1 MHLHTYPLSS
11 PYLRFQHKPS
21 SSTPHIATDTG
32 FLSFF
37 TPHSIDLMVPERH
50 HEAGCHGQRVSGCSG
65 NRKRSRGDTDDE
77 GLTLSAS
84 KRRRPVHDRHSQDCT
99 PGTLSQDDYT
109 VGWVCA
115 LHIEMAA
122 AQAMLDDIHDNL
134 PTCPNDSNTYS
145 LGNIGMHNIVIACL
159 PSGQYGT
166 INAATVANNMRR
178 SFPSIRVGLMVG
190 IGGGVPGKVDVR
202 LGDVVVS
209 NGVVQYDFGKA
220 VQNGRFQRTGTLKT
234 PPLTLMTA
242 ITKLRAIHE
251 SRPSK
256 IPSILSSMLNRN
268 PYLTKYTYYGPSRD
282 RLFDG
287 TYDHI
292 SSMNNCDHCDPS
304 RLVNRLAR
312 DSTDPKIHYG
322 CIASGNQ
329 VMKHGRTRDQLAQEL
344 DVLCFEMEAAGLMDS
359 FPCLVIRGICDYSD
373 SHKNEQWQEYAAATA
388 AAYAKELLSVIPAN
402 SISQIQSPMV
412 SSDADRQVLQERR
425 IRLLN
430 LLKFD
435 QVHARRMGVKA
446 AHDKTCR
453 WLLEDP
459 EYQHWLDPTKFVEH
473 HGFLWINGKP
483 GAGKSTIMKFAYS
496 HASHTMGNTTVISFF
511 FHARGEDLEKSTA
524 GMYRSLLWQLLE
536 KVPNLQV
543 VLDDPDLIPLSHS
556 DCPTWETEFLRSLL
570 SLSIAKLDQRRLVC
584 FVDALDECDREE
596 VYEMV
601 EDFQTLGRD
610 AVSKGSPL
618 HICFSSRH
626 YPFINIRNGRQLTLE
641 KRPGHERDLEAYIY
655 YKLNL
660 EGGSKTEADEL
671 RTEIRDRASGVF
683 LWVIL
688 VVKMLNKEFGRGST
702 LVIRKRRLQEIPI
715 ELSKLFKDIL
725 MRDNEHPEHLLL
737 SIQWIIYAK
746 RPLKWEE
753 LYFAVISG
761 LYPDNLT
768 EWNPEEITVHDIK
781 RFILSS
787 SKGLAEI
794 TKSKAQTVQ
803 FIHESVRDFLLK
815 ENGLRDLR
823 REMGLGEENFQSLGH
838 DQLKQCCHAYIK
850 VDISGHVPP
859 GEALPKAS
867 SDAAKELRLLTLA
880 KFPFLEYATRYVL
893 YHANAA
899 ADLPQDAFLGGFPL
913 KAWINL
919 DNLFEKYEIRRHTQ
933 TASLL
938 YILAENGFT
947 GLVSTTLRHDPRI
960 NIQGERHQYPL
971 FAALANSH
979 RHAVK
984 ALLQQE
990 RNLPQEDDI
999 SVQLEYGQGFAARK
1013 GQTPLLWALDRGH
1026 VTLAQLL
1033 IASRELSLGSK
1044 DRRGRTPL
1052 SWAAEKGHEAI
1063 VKLLLATE
1071 GADGDSKDKS
1081 SQTPLSWAAGRGH
1094 EAVVK
1099 LLLAT
1104 EGVDVDSKNS
1114 YGKTPLSWAAGRGH
1128 EAVVKLL
1135 LATEGVD
1142 VDSKDQS
1149 SRTPLSWAAERG
1161 HEAVVKLLLV
1171 TEGVDVDSKDQSS
1184 RTPLSWAA
1192 GGGHEAV
1199 VKLLLATEKADV
1211 DSKDSYGQTPLAW
1224 AAERGHEAVVKQ
1236 LLATEGVDV
1245 DSKISYGKTPLSW
1258 AAERGHEAVV
1268 KLLLA
1273 TEKADVDSKDSHY
1286 GQTPLSWAAGGGH
1299 EAVVKQL
1306 LATEKVDVDSK
1317 DKSGQTPLSWAAERG
1332 HEAVVKLLQSHCLT
1346 SSPPTTY

>member
-1 MHLHTYPLSS
+1 M
-11 PYLRFQHKPS
+11 
-21 SSTPHIATDTG
+21 
-32 FLSFF
+32 
-37 TPHSIDLMVPERH
+37 PERH
-50 HEAGCHGQRVSGCSG
+50 HEAGCHGQGVSVMETGSSS
-65 NRKRSRGDTDDE
+65 NRKRSQSDTDDE
-77 GLTLSAS
+77 GLMLSAS
-84 KRRRPVHDRHSQDCT
+84 KRRRLVYGRRSQDCT
-99 PGTLSQDDYT
+99 SGTLSQDNYT
-109 VGWVCA
+109 VGWVCT

-134 PTCPNDSNTYS
+134 PTCPDDSNTYS

-166 INAATVANNMRR
+166 INAATVASNMRR

-209 NGVVQYDFGKA
+209 TGVVQYDFGKA
-220 VQNGRFQRTGTLKT
+220 VQHGRFQRIGMLKT
-234 PPLTLMTA
+234 PPLALMTA

-251 SRPSK
+251 LKPSK
-256 IPSILSSMLNRN
+256 IPSILSNMLNRN
-268 PYLTKYTYYGPSRD
+268 PYLTKYAYYGLSQD
-282 RLFDG
+282 QLFDS

-292 SSMNNCDHCDPS
+292 SSMNNCDHCDSS

-322 CIASGNQ
+322 RIASGNQ

-344 DVLCFEMEAAGLMDS
+344 NVLCFEMEAAGLMDN

-373 SHKNEQWQEYAAATA
+373 SHKNKQWQEYAAATA
-388 AAYAKELLSVIPAN
+388 AAYAKEILSVIPAN
-402 SISQIQSPMV
+402 SISQTQSPIV
-412 SSDADRQVLQERR
+412 LSNADGQVLRERR
-425 IRLLN
+425 VRLLN

-446 AHDKTCR
+446 AHDETCR

-459 EYQHWLDPTKFVEH
+459 EYQHWLDPAKLAEH

-496 HASHTMGNTTVISFF
+496 HATQTMGNTTVISFF

-524 GMYRSLLWQLLE
+524 GMYRSLLWQLLG
-536 KVPNLQV
+536 KVPKLQV
-543 VLDDPDLIPLSHS
+543 VLDNPDLIPLSDS
-556 DCPTWETEFLRSLL
+556 DCPMWETEVLRSLF
-570 SLSIAKLDQRRLVC
+570 SLSITKLDQRRLVC

-601 EDFQTLGRD
+601 EDFQTFGRN

-626 YPFINIRNGRQLTLE
+626 YPSINIRNGRQLTLE
-641 KRPGHERDLEAYIY
+641 KQPGHKRDLEAYIY
-655 YKLNL
+655 HKLNL
-660 EGGSKTEADEL
+660 GKGSKTEADEL

-688 VVKMLNKEFGRGST
+688 VVKMLNKEFERGST
-702 LVIRKRRLQEIPI
+702 LVIRKRRLREIPVKLS
-715 ELSKLFKDIL
+715 ELFRDIL
-725 MRDNEHPEHLLL
+725 MRDNEYPEHLLL
-737 SIQWIIYAK
+737 SIEWILYTK

-753 LYFAVISG
+753 LYFALISG

-768 EWNPEEITVHDIK
+768 EWNPEEIAVHDIK

-850 VDISGHVPP
+850 VDISSHVPP

-867 SDAAKELRLLTLA
+867 SDAAKELRLLMLA

-893 YHANAA
+893 YHADAA
-899 ADLPQDAFLGGFPL
+899 ADLSQDAFLKQFSL

-919 DNLFEKYEIRRHTQ
+919 DNLFEKHEIRRHTQ

-947 GLVSTTLRHDPRI
+947 GLIRTTLRHDPRI

-979 RHAVK
+979 RYAVK

-990 RNLPQEDDI
+990 RSLLQEDDV
-999 SVQLEYGQGFAARK
+999 SMQLEYGQDFAARK

-1026 VTLAQLL
+1026 VTLAQLF
-1033 IASRELSLGSK
+1033 IASKELSIGSK

-1052 SWAAEKGHEAI
+1052 SWAAEKGHETI
-1063 VKLLLATE
+1063 VKLLLAIE
-1071 GADGDSKDKS
+1071 VADVDSKDKS
-1081 SQTPLSWAAGRGH
+1081 GQTPLSWAAGRGH

-1104 EGVDVDSKNS
+1104 GKVDVDSKD
-1114 YGKTPLSWAAGRGH
+1114 KDDQTPLSWAAGRGH
-1128 EAVVKLL
+1128 EAVVIYNHI
-1135 LATEGVD
+1135 A
-1142 VDSKDQS
+1142 
-1149 SRTPLSWAAERG
+1149 
-1161 HEAVVKLLLV
+1161 
-1171 TEGVDVDSKDQSS
+1171 
-1184 RTPLSWAA
+1184 
-1192 GGGHEAV
+1192 
-1199 VKLLLATEKADV
+1199 
-1211 DSKDSYGQTPLAW
+1211 
-1224 AAERGHEAVVKQ
+1224 
-1236 LLATEGVDV
+1236 
-1245 DSKISYGKTPLSW
+1245 
-1258 AAERGHEAVV
+1258 
-1268 KLLLA
+1268 
-1273 TEKADVDSKDSHY
+1273 
-1286 GQTPLSWAAGGGH
+1286 
-1299 EAVVKQL
+1299 
-1306 LATEKVDVDSK
+1306 
-1317 DKSGQTPLSWAAERG
+1317 
-1332 HEAVVKLLQSHCLT
+1332 
-1346 SSPPTTY
+1346 